1 MSKIKMEVI
10 KKIIKKKEFSQ
21 LPEKDI
27 FLAFE
32 RFNVERYSD
41 EEKVKL
47 TRSLL
52 RKIFSSFISRKILS
66 QKSEKSK
73 RFNPRKK
80 NTKQNKDEEWFLRK
94 HLSTRE
100 RLPYYEKIY
109 SRIFKGMNK
118 NLSVIDLGA
127 GINGLSYDY
136 FKKIGFNVNYIAIEA
151 MGQFVSLMNKYFEN
165 KKLDKFNR
173 AKAIHLSLFEIQE
186 IKKIIKKMKK
196 PRIIFL
202 FKTIDSLEMLKRDY
216 SKKLISEVSSLCDK
230 FAISFP
236 TRSMVRRKK
245 FKVKRNWIINFI
257 EENFEVLDVFEIGD
271 EKYLVFKTKKFQK
284 HL

>member
-1 MSKIKMEVI
+1 MEVI
-10 KKIIKKKEFSQ
+10 KKIIEKKEFSQ

-27 FLAFE
+27 LLAFE
-32 RFNVERYSD
+32 RFNTDKYSV

-47 TRSLL
+47 TRNLL
-52 RKIFSSFISRKILS
+52 RKIFSAVTSRKLLY
-66 QKSEKSK
+66 
-73 RFNPRKK
+73 PK
-80 NTKQNKDEEWFLRK
+80 NKNEEWFLKK

-109 SRIFKGMNK
+109 SRIFKDMNK

-136 FKKIGFNVNYIAIEA
+136 FKKIGFNVNYLAIEA

-165 KKLDKFNR
+165 KKLNKSDK

-186 IKKIIKKMKK
+186 VKKIIKKTKK

-202 FKTIDSLEMLKRDY
+202 LKTVDSIEMLKRDY
-216 SKKLISEVSSLCDK
+216 SKELILEISLLCDK
-230 FAISFP
+230 FVISFP
-236 TRSMVRRKK
+236 TRSMIKRKK
-245 FKVKRNWIINFI
+245 FKVKRNWILNFI

-271 EKYLVFKTKKFQK
+271 EKYIVFKNKKFQK

>member
-1 MSKIKMEVI
+1 MEVL
-10 KKIIKKKEFSQ
+10 KKIIQKKEFSQ

-27 FLAFE
+27 VLAFE
-32 RFNVERYSD
+32 KFNNEKYSD

-47 TRSLL
+47 TRGLL
-52 RKIFSSFISRKILS
+52 RKIFSSFTSRKLLV
-66 QKSEKSK
+66 QKPKKSK
-73 RFNPRKK
+73 IFSSFKK
-80 NTKQNKDEEWFLRK
+80 TTKRNRDEEWFLRK

-109 SRIFKGMNK
+109 LRIFKGMSK
-118 NLSVIDLGA
+118 NLSVIDLGS
-127 GINGLSYDY
+127 GINGFSYDY

-151 MGQFVSLMNKYFEN
+151 MGQFVSIMNTYFEN
-165 KKLDKFNR
+165 KKLNKSSQ

-186 IKKIIKKMKK
+186 IKKIIKKMRK

-202 FKTIDSLEMLKRDY
+202 LKTVDSIEMLKRDY
-216 SKKLISEVSSLCDK
+216 SKELILKISPLCDK
-230 FAISFP
+230 FVISFP
-236 TRSMVRRKK
+236 TRSMIKRKK

-271 EKYLVFKTKKFQK
+271 EKYIVFKK
-284 HL
+284 

>member
-1 MSKIKMEVI
+1 MNKQELI
-10 KKIIKKKEFSQ
+10 KKITSKKEFSQ

-27 FLAFE
+27 VLAFE
-32 RFNVERYSD
+32 KCNTEKYSD

-52 RKIFSSFISRKILS
+52 RKIFSSFTSRKLLS
-66 QKSEKSK
+66 PK
-73 RFNPRKK
+73 
-80 NTKQNKDEEWFLRK
+80 NKDEEWFLRK

-100 RLPYYEKIY
+100 RLPHYEKIY
-109 SRIFKGMNK
+109 SRIFKGMDK
-118 NLSVIDLGA
+118 SLSVIDLGA

-165 KKLDKFNR
+165 KKLDKSNR

-186 IKKIIKKMKK
+186 IKKIIKKLKK
-196 PRIIFL
+196 PRIFFL
-202 FKTIDSLEMLKRDY
+202 FKTIDSIEILKRDY
-216 SKKLISEVSSLCDK
+216 SKKLISEISFLCDK

-236 TRSMVRRKK
+236 TRSMIKRKK
-245 FKVKRNWIINFI
+245 FKVKRNWIVNFI
-257 EENFEVLDVFEIGD
+257 EETFEVLDVFEIGD
-271 EKYLVFKTKKFQK
+271 EKYIVFKNKKFQK

>member
-1 MSKIKMEVI
+1 MEVI

-73 RFNPRKK
+73 IFNSSEK

-136 FKKIGFNVNYIAIEA
+136 FKKIGFNVNYLAIEA

-165 KKLDKFNR
+165 KKLDKSDK

-186 IKKIIKKMKK
+186 IKKIIKKMIK
-196 PRIIFL
+196 PRMVFL
-202 FKTIDSLEMLKRDY
+202 LKTVDSIEMLKRDY
-216 SKKLISEVSSLCDK
+216 SKELILEISLLCDK
-230 FAISFP
+230 FVISFP
-236 TRSMVRRKK
+236 TRSMVKRKK

-271 EKYLVFKTKKFQK
+271 EKYIVFKNKKFQK